1 MSSQHTDHN
10 DATRRDLAE
19 GTQAAPGA
27 GPAGGPGSGEAGGR
41 GDAHG
46 ITQAARS
53 VMHPERH
60 DPEWRYYHG
69 AAVGG

>member
-1 MSSQHTDHN
+1 MNSQTPRQD
-10 DATRRDLAE
+10 
-19 GTQAAPGA
+19 GA
-27 GPAGGPGSGEAGGR
+27 GRGTSAAQGASGTDQADGQSADETAR
-41 GDAHG
+41 GDHDA

-69 AAVGG
+69 AARG